1 MRTEIARHDTDVR
14 AKQMKNRKRSALL
27 RKVRMRD
34 YAKDG
39 KISRR
44 LETNDI
50 CFLGMV
56 FTWFRLVYPSPPP
69 LLSVWDPKISRG
81 VVFLCAPRLPVSSKM
96 AHSINRLPARQEKTA
111 Q

>member
-69 LLSVWDPKISRG
+69 PSCPSGTRKSHG
-81 VVFLCAPRLPVSSKM
+81 VSFFFVLPVF
-96 AHSINRLPARQEKTA
+96 P
-111 Q
+111 